1 MKIPMHRYCWP
12 ILVFVYAVVGACVI
26 VSPPL
31 HASEVQVGR
40 YSALRALPTVAQ
52 ADLLS
57 TTITARFPERIQ
69 TVGEAVRYL
78 LQRSGYRLA
87 DHHVANSVTADL
99 PGLPLPTV
107 HRNLGPIT
115 LQQALETLIGPVFRL
130 VLDPVHRLI
139 AFELCL
145 PVPGAAYQQVSSSK
159 VEDLKDGE

>member
-1 MKIPMHRYCWP
+1 MHRNYRP
-12 ILVFVYAVVGACVI
+12 ILVFVYAVLGTCVTI
-26 VSPPL
+26 SPQL

-69 TVGEAVRYL
+69 TVGQAVRYL

-99 PGLPLPTV
+99 LGLPLPTV

-145 PVPGAAYQQVSSSK
+145 PVPRVVYEQDSSSK